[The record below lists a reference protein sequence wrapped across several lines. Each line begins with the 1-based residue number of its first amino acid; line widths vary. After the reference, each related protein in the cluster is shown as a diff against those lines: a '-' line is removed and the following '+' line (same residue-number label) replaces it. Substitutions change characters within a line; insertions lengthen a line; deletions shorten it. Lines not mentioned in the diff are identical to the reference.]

1 MSIDFRKA
9 VLPDLQTVWK
19 IFTDA
24 ILHMD
29 EQGIAQW
36 DEIYPDKDMILD
48 DIKNQQMY
56 LLIENGVPISA
67 VVLNEYQ
74 DEEYAALPWHYTGE
88 KTAVIHR
95 LCVSSFQQG
104 KGWGK
109 RTVQLAEQELMKLG
123 YTCVRL
129 DAFSQNPFALHLYES
144 LGYEKVGAI
153 LLFRKGEFYCYEKRL
168 NKTE

>member
-9 VLPDLQTVWK
+9 IPSDLQAVWK

-29 EQGIAQW
+29 EQGIVQW
-36 DEIYPDKDMILD
+36 DEIYPDKDRILD
-48 DIKNQQMY
+48 DIKRQQMY
-56 LLIENGVPISA
+56 LVIENGVLIST

-74 DEEYAALPWHYTGE
+74 DEEYAAVPWHYTKG

-95 LCVSSFQQG
+95 LCVSSSQQG

-109 RTVQLAEQELMKLG
+109 RTVQLSEQKLIKLG
-123 YTCVRL
+123 YICVRL

-144 LGYEKVGAI
+144 LGYEKVGEVRY
-153 LLFRKGEFYCYEKRL
+153 RKGKFYCYEKRL
-168 NKTE
+168 SHLV

>member
-9 VLPDLQTVWK
+9 VQTDLQKVWK
-19 IFTDA
+19 VFTGA

-29 EQGIAQW
+29 EQGILQW
-36 DEIYPDKDMILD
+36 DEIYPNKDLILD

-56 LLIENGVPISA
+56 LAIENGVLISA

-74 DEEYAALPWHYTGE
+74 DEEYAALSWRYTGE

-95 LCVSSFQQG
+95 LCVSPAQQG

-109 RTVQLAEQELMKLG
+109 RTVQLAEQKLTELG

-144 LGYEKVGAI
+144 LGYEKAGEVR
-153 LLFRKGEFYCYEKRL
+153 FRKGKFYCYEKRL
-168 NKTE
+168 LHLV